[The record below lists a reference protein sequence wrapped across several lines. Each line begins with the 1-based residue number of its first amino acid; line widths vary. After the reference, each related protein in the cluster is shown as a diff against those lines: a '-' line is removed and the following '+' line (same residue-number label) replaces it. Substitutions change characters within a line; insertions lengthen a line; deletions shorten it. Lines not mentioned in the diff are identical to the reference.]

1 MLDST
6 LKNVAVRSGMRH
18 TIFGQFFANPLT
30 TGAICASSPELS
42 NLITEDIA
50 IEKASC
56 VVELGP
62 GTGAVTGF
70 ISDKVA
76 PQSKFFAVELNHDM
90 FIALKRR
97 YPKVKVYNDCASN
110 LPDLLSKEGC
120 KHADAVISGLPWA
133 SFSDDLQEDIL
144 NSIVSVLPEGG
155 VFATFAYLQGTI
167 LPTGLNFK
175 KRLRRHFSKVEKS
188 KVIWMNLPPAF
199 VYRCWK

>member
-1 MLDST
+1 MFDSA
-6 LKNVAVRSGMRH
+6 LKNVAARSGMRH

-42 NLITEDIA
+42 QLITEGIG
-50 IEKASC
+50 IENASC

-70 ISDKVA
+70 IAKGVSPA
-76 PQSKFFAVELNHDM
+76 SKFFAVELNKDM
-90 FIALKRR
+90 FVALKRR

-110 LPDLLSKEGC
+110 LPSLLHQEGC
-120 KHADAVISGLPWA
+120 NHADAVISGLPWA

-144 NSIVSVLPEGG
+144 NSIVSVLPSGG
-155 VFATFAYLQGTI
+155 AFATFAYLQGTL
-167 LPTGLNFK
+167 LPTGRNFR
-175 KRLRRHFSKVEKS
+175 KRLKKHFSKVEKS

>member
-1 MLDST
+1 
-6 LKNVAVRSGMRH
+6 MRH